1 MKKYYPGSI
10 VEGKVVGVKP
20 YGVFVSL
27 EDEIMGLIHISEI
40 SEGFVSN
47 INKLVKIGDIVKTK
61 MLDIDYEEKR
71 AKLSLKAMS
80 KRSRYKTKKCSLSEE
95 KINVEK
101 EFYPIKIRMEDF
113 VADAK
118 ERLGVQK

>member
-1 MKKYYPGSI
+1 MKKYYPGNI
-10 VEGKVVGVKP
+10 VEGKVVGIKP

-61 MLDIDYEEKR
+61 MLDIDYVEKR

-80 KRSRYKTKKCSLSEE
+80 KRSRYKIKKCSLSEE
-95 KINVEK
+95 KINVSK

-113 VADAK
+113 VNDAK
-118 ERLGVQK
+118 ERLGV

>member
-1 MKKYYPGSI
+1 
-10 VEGKVVGVKP
+10 
-20 YGVFVSL
+20 
-27 EDEIMGLIHISEI
+27 
-40 SEGFVSN
+40 
-47 INKLVKIGDIVKTK
+47 